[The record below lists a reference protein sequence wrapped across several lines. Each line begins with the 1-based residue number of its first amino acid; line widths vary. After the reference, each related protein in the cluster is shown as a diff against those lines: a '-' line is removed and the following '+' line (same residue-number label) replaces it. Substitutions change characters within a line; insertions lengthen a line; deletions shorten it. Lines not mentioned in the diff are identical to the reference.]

1 MTEHDRRQ
9 SIRRDDDKLIEFRVD
24 RLEDA
29 VAAHEETMKSLGS
42 AIGHLALLDH
52 RSDDNARRIS
62 ILETSNIR
70 IEQALTD
77 IKISLET
84 VRARVMVFSAAGSLI
99 GAGVVALIVKFVG
112 GD

>member
-9 SIRRDDDKLIEFRVD
+9 DIRRDEDKLIEFRVD
-24 RLEDA
+24 RLEETVHD
-29 VAAHEETMKSLGS
+29 HGETMKALGS

-52 RSDDNARRIS
+52 RSDDNTRRIGA
-62 ILETSNIR
+62 LESSQTR
-70 IEQALTD
+70 IDAALTD

-99 GAGVVALIVKFVG
+99 GAGVVALIVKYIG
-112 GD
+112 G